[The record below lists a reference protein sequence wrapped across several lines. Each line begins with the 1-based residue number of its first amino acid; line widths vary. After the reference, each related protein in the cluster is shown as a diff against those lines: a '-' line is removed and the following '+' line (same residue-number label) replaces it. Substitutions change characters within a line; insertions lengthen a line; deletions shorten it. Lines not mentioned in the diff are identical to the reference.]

1 MTINFEVPAVA
12 EMLRE
17 IKDPLERTK
26 AAHSAVDQLQEEV
39 SKVLLVRR
47 DGLDELIEGGMRAS
61 DVAEALGVSKS
72 RISQLRAQGVK
83 PERAF
88 FGSGTLTIAI
98 GTKPEHGRKDAAAKY
113 VVSTESM
120 NSFHILE
127 GAARAL
133 GLDAVNEE
141 VPPPGLVNL
150 NRPNLIVLTAPRVL
164 PFLEQVLAADSHLG
178 FKEDESGW
186 YLVDKTIGVE
196 YRSPSDKGISQ
207 DYGYIGRLPRPDGKG
222 TFLYVAGIHS
232 EGTLG
237 AAEWLSDNVSNLYR
251 QLKTKR
257 FSVLL
262 SVNYDEKSRKITKVE
277 PLSQIYEQGGA

>member
-1 MTINFEVPAVA
+1 MTINFEVPQVA
-12 EMLRE
+12 RSLRE

-26 AAHSAVDQLQEEV
+26 AAHKAVDQLNDEITRV
-39 SKVLLVRR
+39 YAVRR
-47 DGLDELIEGGMRAS
+47 EGLDELIDGGMRAI
-61 DVAEALGVSKS
+61 DVADALGVSRS

-88 FGSGTLTIAI
+88 FGTGTLTIAI
-98 GTKPEHGRKDAAAKY
+98 GTKPEQGRKDSASKY

-120 NSFHILE
+120 NAFHILAE
-127 GAARAL
+127 AARAL

-150 NRPNLIVLTAPRVL
+150 NRPNLVVLTAPRVL

-178 FKEDESGW
+178 FKEDSAGW
-186 YLVDKTIGVE
+186 HLVDKTLGVE

-237 AAEWLSDNVSNLYR
+237 AAEWLADNVSKLYR

-262 SVNYDEKSRKITKVE
+262 SVNYDEKTRKITTTE

>member
-1 MTINFEVPAVA
+1 MTVNFKVPPVA

-26 AAHSAVDQLQEEV
+26 AAHTAHDQLQEEI
-39 SKVLLVRR
+39 SKVLHVRR
-47 DGLDELIEGGMRAS
+47 DGLEELIQGGMRAS
-61 DVAEALGVSKS
+61 DVAEELGVSKS
-72 RISQLRAQGVK
+72 RISQLRSQGAK

-98 GTKPEHGRKDAAAKY
+98 GAKPEQGRKDSKAKY
-113 VVSTESM
+113 VVSTDSS
-120 NSFHILE
+120 NAFLVLS

-133 GLDAVNEE
+133 GLDAINEE

-150 NRPNLIVLTAPRVL
+150 NRPNLVVLTAPRVL
-164 PFLEQVLAADSHLG
+164 PFLEQVLAADPHLG
-178 FKEDESGW
+178 FKEDQAGW
-186 YLVDKTIGVE
+186 YLVDKTTGVE
-196 YRSPSDKGISQ
+196 YRSPSDKGIDQ
-207 DYGYIGRLPRPDGKG
+207 DYGYIGRLPRPDGQG

-237 AAEWLSDNVSNLYR
+237 AAEWLAENVSKLYR

-262 SVNYDEKSRKITKVE
+262 SVNYDKASQKITTVE
-277 PLSQIYEQGGA
+277 PLTQIYEQGGA